1 MYEGRFLSQFCSHLV
16 VFSSQVTIG
25 LQMIIETH
33 VQCTQTLSFKD
44 LFNLNANKTSKILL
58 FNAHLSTGRTN
69 YKFHFN
75 QM

>member
-1 MYEGRFLSQFCSHLV
+1 
-16 VFSSQVTIG
+16 
-25 LQMIIETH
+25 MIIETH